1 MTIIILILQLLII
14 IIIII
19 IIKII
24 IINTKNITVN
34 VIKYLLRCRKN
45 GRYLN

>member
-1 MTIIILILQLLII
+1 MTIIILILQLL